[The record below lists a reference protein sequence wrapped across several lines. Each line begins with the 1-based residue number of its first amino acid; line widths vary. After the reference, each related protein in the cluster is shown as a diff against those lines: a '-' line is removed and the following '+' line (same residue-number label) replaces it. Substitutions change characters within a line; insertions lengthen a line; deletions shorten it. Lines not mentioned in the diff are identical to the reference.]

1 MGKRSLVTIMRR
13 KKMYRLYAEDIKNVH
28 TFLIKKLPPLPT
40 FDSEQTEDELILPA
54 VDLRSVLET
63 MITLLLFYEH
73 SLMSKIGGGT
83 LIGYDL
89 LEI

>member
-1 MGKRSLVTIMRR
+1 MRR

-54 VDLRSVLET
+54 VDLRSDQFLKLWLYYYYSMNILSWVKLGES
-63 MITLLLFYEH
+63 H
-73 SLMSKIGGGT
+73 
-83 LIGYDL
+83 
-89 LEI
+89 